1 LPRDGSRNWICTQGR
16 DNCSEQRHK
25 YCVPAILRYNSP
37 NFQIGQVENILTL
50 STDAVGVQLAKIL
63 TEYLRSNSVDTPASN
78 KTITTATNMVSD
90 LQLDSFQVMEFMLE
104 VEDHYDVAIDLE
116 SLSNIQTILDLAAVV
131 ISAHND

>member
-1 LPRDGSRNWICTQGR
+1 M
-16 DNCSEQRHK
+16 
-25 YCVPAILRYNSP
+25 
-37 NFQIGQVENILTL
+37 TL
-50 STDAVGVQLAKIL
+50 STDAVGVQLAEIL
-63 TEYLRSNSVDTPASN
+63 TEYLRNNSVDTLASN

>member
-1 LPRDGSRNWICTQGR
+1 M
-16 DNCSEQRHK
+16 
-25 YCVPAILRYNSP
+25 
-37 NFQIGQVENILTL
+37 ENILTL
-50 STDAVGVQLAKIL
+50 STDAVGVQLAEIL
-63 TEYLRSNSVDTPASN
+63 TEYLSNNSVDTPASN

-104 VEDHYDVAIDLE
+104 VEDHYDIAIDLE